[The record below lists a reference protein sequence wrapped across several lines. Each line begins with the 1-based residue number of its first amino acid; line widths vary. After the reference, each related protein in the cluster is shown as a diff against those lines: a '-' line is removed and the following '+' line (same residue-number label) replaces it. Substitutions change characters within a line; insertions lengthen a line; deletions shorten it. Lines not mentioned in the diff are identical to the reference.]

1 MIKNFVLDT
10 NVLLHDTDC
19 INSFA
24 DNKVTVPIAVIE
36 ELDKLKRSPDERGRN
51 ARMIAHKIDDLRV
64 KGKLNEGVPLEEG
77 GVFKVEIDPSGEKM
91 SYKSKN
97 FSPDTRILHTAMS
110 LQEKG
115 ENVVFITKDINLR
128 IRAEAVG
135 LTVQNYEKEKVDV
148 ETLYS
153 GYRTIKVEKEVID
166 QFFKDKKIKA
176 DKLGKFSPNEF
187 VILKDGQ
194 NDSHSALLRYD
205 QKSGYF
211 VSLAHK
217 KTVPW
222 GIKPLNKEQRFALE
236 LLLSEE
242 IKLVTLVGVAGS
254 GKTLLSIACGLQ
266 QTIDKQSYRRLLI
279 CRPIIPMGKDL
290 GFLPGTK
297 EEKLQEW
304 MGAINDNLDF
314 LFERNNPSSGVKKSS
329 QYLFDTGK
337 IEIEALTYLRGRTL
351 PQQYIIIDDAQ
362 NLTPLEIKTI
372 VSRAGKD
379 TKVVLT
385 GDPYQIDNP
394 YLDIASNGLTYV
406 VERFKGQELF
416 GNVTFVKSE
425 RSELAALAAALL

>member
-1 MIKNFVLDT
+1 MLKNFVLDT
-10 NVLLHDTDC
+10 NVLIHDIDC
-19 INSFA
+19 IHNFA
-24 DNKVTVPIAVIE
+24 DNKVTIPIAVIE

-51 ARMIAHKIDDLRV
+51 ARMIAHKIDELRV
-64 KGKLNEGVPLEEG
+64 NGKLNEGVPLKEG
-77 GVFKVEIDPSGEKM
+77 GIFKVEIDPSGEKM

-97 FSPDTRILHTAMS
+97 FSPDTRILHTAMG
-110 LQEKG
+110 LQERG

-153 GYRTIKVEKEVID
+153 GYRTIKVKKEVID
-166 QFFKDKKIKA
+166 KFFIDKKIKA
-176 DKLGKFSPNEF
+176 DKLGKFSTNEF
-187 VILKDGQ
+187 VILRDDQ
-194 NDSHSALLRYD
+194 NDSHSAILKYE
-205 QKSGYF
+205 QKSDSF
-211 VSLAHK
+211 MSLSHQ

-266 QTIDKQSYRRLLI
+266 QTIDEQSYRRLLI

-297 EEKLQEW
+297 EEKLHEW

-314 LFERNNPSSGVKKSS
+314 LFERNNPSVVKKSS

-362 NLTPLEIKTI
+362 NLTPLEMKTI

-425 RSELAALAAALL
+425 RSELAALAAKLL